1 VTTTDVSGTD
11 VSPRETP
18 AGTGRLAGKVAAVTG
33 ATSGSGLAIA
43 RLFAR
48 EGARLV
54 LLARGADRLKDLEAE
69 LGPAAVGIPTDVGDP
84 DSVRAAFAEIAT
96 RHGKLDI
103 LINNAG
109 LERPCRIEDLADEQ
123 ILAQVRCNYLGPV
136 FTSRSAIPLMREAG
150 GGTIINTS
158 SESTFEVFPYQS
170 IYCSTKAS
178 LEAFGRSMN
187 FEYEKEEIRTV
198 TLIQGV
204 ALGEGGGVQDWDH
217 NPAFKET
224 MWPRLLAEGT
234 IERVMGKHGGQ
245 DVDHVAEVHLFV
257 ATRPPGQK
265 LDVVRSRSY

>member
-1 VTTTDVSGTD
+1 
-11 VSPRETP
+11 
-18 AGTGRLAGKVAAVTG
+18 
-33 ATSGSGLAIA
+33 
-43 RLFAR
+43 
-48 EGARLV
+48 
-54 LLARGADRLKDLEAE
+54 
-69 LGPAAVGIPTDVGDP
+69 
-84 DSVRAAFAEIAT
+84 
-96 RHGKLDI
+96 
-103 LINNAG
+103 
-109 LERPCRIEDLADEQ
+109 
-123 ILAQVRCNYLGPV
+123 
-136 FTSRSAIPLMREAG
+136 MREAG

-217 NPAFKET
+217 NPDFKDV

-245 DVDHVAEVHLFV
+245 DVDHVAEVHLFI

-265 LDVVRSRSY
+265 LDVVWSRSYEEETVSMAQFYDVLSGECVRPANGDGFDQDLDIYPCRVQDEIVQVEI